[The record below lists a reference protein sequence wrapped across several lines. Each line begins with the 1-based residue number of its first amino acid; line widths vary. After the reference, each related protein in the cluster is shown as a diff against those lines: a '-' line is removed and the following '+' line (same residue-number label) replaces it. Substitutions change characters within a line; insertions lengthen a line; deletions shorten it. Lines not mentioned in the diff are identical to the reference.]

1 MPLLVTDTSLQ
12 RFVSMKNIFTIDGV
26 LLWSQY
32 FGVTPDLVLS
42 TLSQSSWSESMIL
55 YLSSHMFLNWDKRSF
70 DSTIP
75 LKEMDRVC
83 VRESCK

>member
-55 YLSSHMFLNWDKRSF
+55 YLSSHMFLNRDKRSF
-70 DSTIP
+70 DTTIP